1 MFKPPLYK
9 DTKADTVLATRTAG
23 NCSYVQSEILCF
35 IATNSAGTNPDFES
49 SYLTL
54 LPRSQLEKCP
64 DIETKLV
71 LRNVLTL
78 SQRYLVC
85 CHRYGFK
92 KLQSRVKNIWFSCHK
107 LCWKMSWLWVQ
118 TSGFV
123 ATKTAWNYSSN
134 LFKYLVLLLQKQLE
148 SVAMS
153 R

>member
-54 LPRSQLEKCP
+54 LPQSRLEKCP

-85 CHRYGFK
+85 CTDTASK
-92 KLQSRVKNIWFSCHK
+92 SSKVESKISDLVATN
-107 LCWKMSWLWVQ
+107 CWKMSWLWVK

-123 ATKTAWNYSSN
+123 ATKTAWNCSSN
-134 LFKYLVLLLQKQLE
+134 SFKYLVLLLQKQLE
-148 SVAMS
+148 SVVMS